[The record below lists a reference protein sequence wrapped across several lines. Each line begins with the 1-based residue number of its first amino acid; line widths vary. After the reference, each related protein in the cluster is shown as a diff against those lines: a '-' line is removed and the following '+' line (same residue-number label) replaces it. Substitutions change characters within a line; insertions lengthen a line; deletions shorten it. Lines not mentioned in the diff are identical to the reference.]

1 MLLIS
6 ISLWW
11 WIEKDDTSH
20 SLSVVECLNP
30 HVYCSRSSAGQKQ
43 LYCSVIQMLY
53 NISIWASMQYAE
65 TVAAAVFF
73 FTFLLDNLVGI
84 CSKNIRSY
92 MQNCTWDMFVYANA
106 GDATAV
112 SQEKAAGTFQ
122 FQSEY
127 SSNLNQMTVEAF
139 VSFCLFV
146 FCCCVELPCQ
156 VFYYWLWK

>member
-1 MLLIS
+1 MYIAAEAVQGRNSSTVQSFRCYIIYQFERACNMQKLL
-6 ISLWW
+6 
-11 WIEKDDTSH
+11 
-20 SLSVVECLNP
+20 P
-30 HVYCSRSSAGQKQ
+30 QQ
-43 LYCSVIQMLY
+43 F
-53 NISIWASMQYAE
+53 
-65 TVAAAVFF
+65 FF

-127 SSNLNQMTVEAF
+127 SSNLNQMTVEAS